1 MTKHNQNKKQGTSS
15 TSEAGWALDPPQ
27 PMAGSEA
34 LAPKSRTLPST
45 QTTSTFCHIGGL
57 QHRSV
62 FVVTRII
69 LNCLSSVQSSFGK
82 DRSFEFEITKFRAST
97 LTSHRVH
104 QILTSTTHKCLLWR
118 KTPCSC
124 KVTHTTCIWYE
135 NQARTQLPILSGL
148 KGELIS
154 PIIVNPNKKLT
165 DSLLLRLE
173 WLTHSDPSSL
183 RPIDQ

>member
-1 MTKHNQNKKQGTSS
+1 MGYENQPFSKPKSTHSTRMYIGKLMTKHNQNKKQGTSS

-124 KVTHTTCIWYE
+124 KVTHTTCI
-135 NQARTQLPILSGL
+135 
-148 KGELIS
+148 
-154 PIIVNPNKKLT
+154 
-165 DSLLLRLE
+165 
-173 WLTHSDPSSL
+173 
-183 RPIDQ
+183 